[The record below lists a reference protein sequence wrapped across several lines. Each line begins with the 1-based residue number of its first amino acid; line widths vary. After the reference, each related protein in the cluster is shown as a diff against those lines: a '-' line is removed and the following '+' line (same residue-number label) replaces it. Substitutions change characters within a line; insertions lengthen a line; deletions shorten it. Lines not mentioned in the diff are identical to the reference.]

1 MFVYGYLMKIG
12 IIGGSGLEKSDLL
25 QNIEE
30 IEFETPYGKTSSTIK
45 KGILKGNEIY
55 ILSRHGYNHEITP
68 TNVNNRANIYALT
81 KLGCKHILATTAA
94 GSLRDNIAPGDF
106 VIANQF
112 IDFTKNRQ
120 TTFFNEFKNG
130 VKHTSLAD
138 PFSDLLRQYLI
149 ESCEELN
156 LKHSKIGTIMTIEGP
171 RFSTRAESF
180 MFRNFAHVV
189 NMSTAPEAILAREAE
204 VEYAVIA
211 MSTDYDCWKKTE
223 QPVTWEEIERV
234 MKQNSESV
242 KKVLM
247 KTIEKLSNQEP
258 LKKDLEFIKSKIR
271 TIPDFPKQGI
281 MYRDVTTLFQDP
293 MGIKKVVDIFYNK
306 YKNDGVEIIAGI
318 EARGFIIAGSLAER
332 MGVSFV
338 PIRKKGKLPHKTES
352 QEYELEYGTDTVEIH
367 QDAIQ
372 PGQRVLLID
381 DLIATSGTAI
391 AACNLIEK
399 LKGKII
405 GCGFL
410 IELIELGGRQKLENK
425 QYKVF
430 SLVEF
435 TETEQ

>member
-1 MFVYGYLMKIG
+1 MFVCEYIMKIG
-12 IIGGSGLEKSDLL
+12 IIGGSGLEDSDLL
-25 QNIEE
+25 QNVEE

-45 KGILKGNEIY
+45 KGVLQNIEIY
-55 ILSRHGYNHEITP
+55 ILLRHGPNHEITP
-68 TNVNNRANIYALT
+68 SNVNNKANIYALA
-81 KLGCKHILATTAA
+81 KLGCDYILATTAV
-94 GSLRDNIAPGDF
+94 GSLRSNIMPGDF

-112 IDFTKNRQ
+112 IDFTRHRQ
-120 TTFFNEFKNG
+120 TTFFNEFKDG
-130 VKHTSLAD
+130 VKHTSLAE

-156 LKHSKIGTIMTIEGP
+156 LRHSKIGTIFTIEGP

-180 MFRNFAHVV
+180 MFQKFAHVI
-189 NMSTAPEAILAREAE
+189 NMSTAPEAILAREAG

-211 MSTDYDCWKKTE
+211 MATDYDCWKKTE

-234 MKQNSESV
+234 MKQNSGNV
-242 KKVLM
+242 KRVLI
-247 KTIEKLSNQEP
+247 KAIEKLSNQEP

-271 TIPDFPKQGI
+271 TIPNFPKQGV

-293 MGIKKVVDIFYNK
+293 NGIKKVVDIFYNK
-306 YKNDGVEIIAGI
+306 YKNNGVDIIAGI

-367 QDAIQ
+367 RDAIQ

-381 DLIATSGTAI
+381 DLIATGGTAQ
-391 AACNLIEK
+391 ASCNLIEK
-399 LKGKII
+399 LGGKII

-410 IELIELGGRQKLENK
+410 IDLPDLKGKEKISK
-425 QYKVF
+425 YPIY

-435 TETEQ
+435 EGL